1 VANTL
6 YPKGR
11 QKFLEGGIA
20 WLTDTIK
27 VILVDTAA
35 YTYSSSHEF
44 LSNIPVGARVGTAV
58 TLTTKTSINGV
69 ADADDVTFV
78 ALTGA
83 ELEAVVIFKDTGV
96 EATSPL
102 IAWFDTGVGL
112 PLTPNSGNVPLIWD
126 NGSSKIFLL

>member
-58 TLTTKTSINGV
+58 TLTTKTSTNGV

-83 ELEAVVIFKDTGV
+83 ELEAVVIYKDTGV

>member
-1 VANTL
+1 MANTL

-44 LSNIPVGARVGTAV
+44 LSNIPLGARVGTAV
-58 TLTTKTSINGV
+58 TLTTKTSTNGV